1 MNELPRTKLREIV
14 SKRGKGVVRE
24 GRRVEGL
31 LRDYCGEHRREVS
44 VLVAALEEH
53 VPEDLLA
60 APASAPREALLARLA
75 RRLCDN
81 LALSEAAARWAVNSW
96 ALALGLVTEEEL
108 KALERS
114 APATEQ
120 REPVAGG
127 AGPAPAQT
135 APGKGGGKV
144 VVSADGRGHYRSIGE
159 ALQRAA
165 PGTTIL
171 VRPGVYEESV
181 TLDRQVEI
189 VGDGPRD
196 QISVRAANASCISMR
211 TDRARVAGLT
221 LRGVSGG
228 TPSFAV
234 DVTTGSL
241 LLEDCA
247 VSSDTLSGVGVH
259 GERAAPVIRGCLI
272 HDARDSGVYFF
283 DGAKGEVEDCE
294 VARSANVGV
303 AVTGGASPAIRRT
316 KIHGG
321 ADAGLVVWGG
331 GSAVV
336 EACEIYDNRRAGLGV
351 SEGGRAR
358 VRACRIH
365 GGDNSGVFVHDR
377 GDAVLEDCDVHGHR
391 EAEVAVDRRG
401 QLMLLRCEIHDGL
414 DSGVFVRGGGQTL
427 IQECTVMG
435 NASAGVVVG
444 ENSIAELLACRVVG
458 NGGAGIKVAGGGS
471 ARVSD
476 SDLSGNA
483 YGPWDADE
491 GAYLEGGGNREE

>member
-1 MNELPRTKLREIV
+1 M
-14 SKRGKGVVRE
+14 
-24 GRRVEGL
+24 
-31 LRDYCGEHRREVS
+31 
-44 VLVAALEEH
+44 
-53 VPEDLLA
+53 
-60 APASAPREALLARLA
+60 
-75 RRLCDN
+75 
-81 LALSEAAARWAVNSW
+81 
-96 ALALGLVTEEEL
+96 
-108 KALERS
+108 ERS
-114 APATEQ
+114 APAAEQ
-120 REPVAGG
+120 KAQGAGG
-127 AGPAPAQT
+127 VVPPAQAQA
-135 APGKGGGKV
+135 APGKGGEKI
-144 VVSADGRGHYRSIGE
+144 VVSADGGGHYRSITA

-165 PGTTIL
+165 PGAIVL
-171 VRPGVYEESV
+171 VRPGVYDESV

-196 QISVRAANASCISMR
+196 RVVVRVANASCLSMQ

-221 LRGVSGG
+221 LHSVSGG
-228 TPSFAV
+228 VPSFAV
-234 DVTTGSL
+234 DVTAGSL

-303 AVTGGASPAIRRT
+303 AVTGGASPSVRRT
-316 KIHGG
+316 KVHGG

-377 GDAVLEDCDVHGHR
+377 GDAVLEGCDIHGHR
-391 EAEVAVDRRG
+391 ETEVAVDSRG
-401 QLMLLRCEIHDGL
+401 QLMLLKCEIHDGL

-427 IQECTVMG
+427 IQECTIRG
-435 NASAGVVVG
+435 NASAGIIVG
-444 ENSIAELLACRVVG
+444 DSSIAEVRACRVVG
-458 NGGAGIKVAGGGS
+458 NGGAGIKVAEGGS

-483 YGPWDADE
+483 YGPWDADD
-491 GAYLEGGGNREE
+491 GSYLEGGGNRED